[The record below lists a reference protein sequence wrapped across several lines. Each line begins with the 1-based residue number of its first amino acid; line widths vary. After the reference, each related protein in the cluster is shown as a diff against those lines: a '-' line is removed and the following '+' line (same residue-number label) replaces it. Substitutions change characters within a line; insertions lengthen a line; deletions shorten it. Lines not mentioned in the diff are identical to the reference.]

1 MENIA
6 LSFSEATPGLELSN
20 LLSILAG
27 VGLASLRIGSFFL
40 ASPLFGYRVIPL
52 QVRIVVSFASSF
64 LIFSYIPIPNITEL
78 AGINLIISI
87 FQELVIGI
95 SSGLLLKV
103 LFASAELAGE

>member
-52 QVRIVVSFASSF
+52 QFHLLLVF
-64 LIFSYIPIPNITEL
+64 LY
-78 AGINLIISI
+78 
-87 FQELVIGI
+87 LVIFLFQT
-95 SSGLLLKV
+95 LLN
-103 LFASAELAGE
+103 